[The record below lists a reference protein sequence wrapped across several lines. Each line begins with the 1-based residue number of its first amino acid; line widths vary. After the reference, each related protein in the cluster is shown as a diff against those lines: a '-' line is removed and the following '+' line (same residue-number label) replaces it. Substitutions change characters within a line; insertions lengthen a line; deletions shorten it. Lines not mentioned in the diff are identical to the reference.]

1 MQRTTADQHPPP
13 AGAHLTIGDFARR
26 SQLSPKALRLYDRQ
40 GLLVPAE
47 VDARSGYRF
56 YTEDQLVTAR
66 LISRLRQLDMPLA
79 IVSSIVEQP
88 PDRQADL
95 LAHWWD
101 DLETRFNARRELMT
115 WLLISLS
122 GRDVPAG
129 RFSVTERDVPAMTV
143 LCEQRH
149 VNAIDLPDWLANRTA
164 YLVDIALQHGG
175 VANDVFVIY
184 HGEVSEDSNGPVE
197 ICVPVDGDQAA
208 GLLVPTR
215 VEPAHQ
221 EAFTPLR
228 KQQAAWPQILT
239 AYDAIEQWVVMH
251 QREVKGPPRE
261 TYAPT
266 FHTAAPDEQVLDVA
280 YPIAAQ

>member
-1 MQRTTADQHPPP
+1 MQRTTADQRPPP
-13 AGAHLTIGDFARR
+13 TGERLTIGAFARR
-26 SQLSPKALRLYDRQ
+26 SQLSPKALRLYDQQ
-40 GLLVPAE
+40 GLLVPAQ

-79 IVSSIVEQP
+79 IVRAIVEQAP
-88 PDRQADL
+88 HRQADL

-101 DLETRFNARRELMT
+101 DLEARFDARRELMT

-122 GRDVPAG
+122 GRDVPAD
-129 RFSVTERDVPAMTV
+129 RFPVSEREIPAMTV

-149 VNAIDLPDWLANRTA
+149 VTVIDLPEWLATRTA

-175 VANDVFVIY
+175 VASNVFVVY

-197 ICVPVDGDQAA
+197 ICVPVDGNQAA

-215 VEPAHQ
+215 IEPAHS
-221 EAFTPLR
+221 EAFTSLR
-228 KQQAAWPQILT
+228 KQQAAYPQILT
-239 AYDAIEQWVVMH
+239 AYDAIEQWVVGH
-251 QREVKGPPRE
+251 QRRVTGPPRE
-261 TYAPT
+261 TYAPA
-266 FHTAAPDEQVLDVA
+266 FPTAGPDELVLDVA
-280 YPIAAQ
+280 YPIATM

>member
-1 MQRTTADQHPPP
+1 MRQTTPVQRPTPGGQR
-13 AGAHLTIGDFARR
+13 LTIGAFAQR
-26 SQLSPKALRLYDRQ
+26 SLLSPKALRLYDRQ

-47 VDARSGYRF
+47 VDPQSGYRR

-79 IVSSIVEQP
+79 VVRSLVEQP
-88 PDRQADL
+88 PDVQADL

-101 DLETRFNARRELMT
+101 DLEARFNAQRELMT

-129 RFSVTERDVPAMTV
+129 RFPVAERDVPAMTV
-143 LCEQRH
+143 ICEQRH
-149 VNAIDLPDWLANRTA
+149 VNAIELPAWLQRRTA

-175 VANDVFVIY
+175 LPHHVFVVY

-197 ICVPVDGDQAA
+197 ICVPVDGERAA

-215 VEPAHQ
+215 VEPAHR
-221 EAFTPLR
+221 EAFTTLSR
-228 KQQAAWPQILT
+228 QQAAYPRILT
-239 AYDAIEQWVVMH
+239 AYDALEQWAVLH
-251 QREVKGPPRE
+251 QRQATGPPRE
-261 TYAPT
+261 IYAPE
-266 FHTAAPDEQVLDVA
+266 FLHAAPDDQVLDVA
-280 YPIAAQ
+280 YPIAPQ